1 MRQGTTA
8 EVRLDQGKATS
19 SSAAR
24 TAILGLRSPGHPSW
38 RDIWLCRRPKSETMA
53 LVGTGIRR
61 MAGKTAAT

>member
-1 MRQGTTA
+1 
-8 EVRLDQGKATS
+8 VNL
-19 SSAAR
+19 R
-24 TAILGLRSPGHPSW
+24 TALARASVL